1 MKHFKLTFL
10 LLILP
15 AFVIAQNSN
24 RIFETMTN
32 KKTHLEIKVNDGA
45 YKIRLFSN
53 KIIETSF
60 IPSGEEDVKIS
71 HAVVLKSISIDN
83 RFLKETASSLV
94 LNTEGISL
102 KIQKKPFQISY
113 FYKGNKITSEKTG
126 YSKDSTHQKIRLN
139 LTKEEVLY
147 GGGARVLGMNRRG
160 NRLQLYNRAHYG
172 YETHSELMN
181 FTLPIVLSSKMY
193 LLHFDNAP
201 IGFLDLDSK
210 KDNSITYETISGR
223 KTYQVIVGDSW
234 IDLID
239 SYTNLTGKQPLPPRW
254 TFGNFSSRFGYHSQK
269 ETETTIDKFKEEE
282 IPVEQPKEYGI
293 YGEVSF
299 KQGA

>member
-126 YSKDSTHQKIRLN
+126 YSKDSTHQKIQLN

-172 YETHSELMN
+172 YETHSE
-181 FTLPIVLSSKMY
+181 
-193 LLHFDNAP
+193 
-201 IGFLDLDSK
+201 
-210 KDNSITYETISGR
+210 
-223 KTYQVIVGDSW
+223 
-234 IDLID
+234 
-239 SYTNLTGKQPLPPRW
+239 
-254 TFGNFSSRFGYHSQK
+254 
-269 ETETTIDKFKEEE
+269 
-282 IPVEQPKEYGI
+282 
-293 YGEVSF
+293 
-299 KQGA
+299 